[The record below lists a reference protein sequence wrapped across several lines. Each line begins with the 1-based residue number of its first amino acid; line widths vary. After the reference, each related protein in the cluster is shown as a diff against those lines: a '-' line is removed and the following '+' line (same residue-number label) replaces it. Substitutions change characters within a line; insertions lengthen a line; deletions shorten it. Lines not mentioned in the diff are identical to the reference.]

1 MSVAEL
7 SREGLSTVARLESEA
22 PFQPLPSVELT
33 VVIPT
38 LNEGDNV
45 PLIVQ
50 RLNRALAGIAWEAVF
65 VDDDSADGTADAVR
79 APWHGAKAISAVC
92 NGSAGAALARLASRA
107 CWRAPRPILR

>member
-79 APWHGAKAISAVC
+79 ARPGMAPKQYPLSAT
-92 NGSAGAALARLASRA
+92 ARPA
-107 CWRAPRPILR
+107 RP